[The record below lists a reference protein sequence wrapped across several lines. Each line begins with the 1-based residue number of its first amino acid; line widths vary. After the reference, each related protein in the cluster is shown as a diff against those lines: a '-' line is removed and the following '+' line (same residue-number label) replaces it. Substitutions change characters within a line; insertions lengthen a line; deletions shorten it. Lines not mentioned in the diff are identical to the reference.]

1 MRTADPAATIA
12 DVPARASIP
21 RHVRVR
27 FSLPRQS
34 MRRSYKYYV
43 DGIQRPVARGWLHT
57 IFLWFA
63 YPIIAYHLLL
73 RPEYQDRFLAPQW

>member
-1 MRTADPAATIA
+1 
-12 DVPARASIP
+12 
-21 RHVRVR
+21 
-27 FSLPRQS
+27 

-57 IFLWFA
+57 IFFWFA